1 MLRERKFYLVNL
13 ANLSSVKDEDIGLL
27 GVTLRSLLSQ
37 NINIPFGFILTT
49 SSFDDFLIANDLVD
63 FIGSRINE
71 PDYND
76 FDQITKNSKQ
86 IQEAILN
93 ARFPDL
99 IREPIEKAYQGLSGF
114 AQANVSLRVSVNNKD
129 LIDSLNGSTLYLDNV
144 YGIDNLYL
152 SIKQL
157 WAEFFSPSAIL
168 HRGKI
173 GYEGYLTE
181 SIVVQRS
188 MQAEVSGRLFSVNP
202 TDNDPEFVEIQA
214 IWGMELPEGI
224 HEITPDS
231 YYFSKE
237 SSQLVEKKIISQEYM
252 YVRKARYD
260 ERDPFMKVQISKMW
274 QKKQKLDNKYLF
286 QLFHYALTLE
296 RTENKSFELQWVLES
311 GKISITGVRE
321 MYVPIPVEEKYPIK
335 TEGFI
340 STDINDF
347 DGSSVVITPQ
357 EQMEKYVEEIN
368 SEVSE
373 NKDTSKLD
381 ADVVIAQSAA
391 EDGKLLTEDS
401 AVDIEESFLDIGESL
416 VPQSSTEKHLE
427 KIQEMA
433 KDISEGRLIQEQE
446 LDMPV
451 AVEKKSEKGIV
462 VAPEVEKSF
471 EVKAPVEEKKVVE
484 NLVVEKPAEIEK
496 IEVDIKPIKD
506 LKTIVKGESGQSKDV
521 TFGILKV
528 VKKSFDLEDLTGD
541 EILAFDNI
549 TFRDIEFI
557 NKVRGAV
564 VQGIVYSDLLKLIA
578 VPVIYGNSKLL
589 EQVVDNSVVTIDGEN
604 GKLFTGAGIKNGGAA
619 LKNDVVIDVPHKP
632 TETIVEEPEIED
644 EIVKKDELMEEK
656 SKEVAPHEDIF
667 EKNIEAHDEV
677 KAQAEVKGYPS
688 EIFAPPSLKTE
699 APQAENVETA
709 EISEK
714 NYSVSID
721 EKSDNH
727 LINSSTEFWQ
737 IIDSRRII
745 LDLKNAKG
753 IFIPFDEIYKIIGMD
768 LKNVLS
774 DSKEQKDFIKR
785 CVNLINEVIE
795 KSGNLQVMLLSASR
809 NSLVEQELESRVD
822 DLINI
827 DLEVLSILRNEFGFR
842 NIWYGFNDISNV
854 DELTERKKNVT
865 SEGMRRSVSF
875 KLFAVLNKSYPLFGI
890 KSIVENNNIDG
901 IIIDLDGLVKD
912 FAGGKGQMDDIVVN
926 LLKYVLSFV
935 NTNNKLVFILNFDI
949 AILPQHIKQLL
960 DAGMTHFVTASKNLM
975 NFKLNFVD
983 QEVSRIE
990 RRKKRGRK
998 KKVIDF
1004 GF

>member
-1 MLRERKFYLVNL
+1 MLRERKYYLVNL
-13 ANLSSVKDEDIGLL
+13 ANLSSVKDEDIGVL
-27 GVTLRSLLSQ
+27 GVTLRTLLSQ

-71 PDYND
+71 PDYTN
-76 FDQITKNSKQ
+76 FEQITRNSEQ
-86 IQEAILN
+86 IQEAIMK

-99 IREPIEKAYQGLSGF
+99 IKEPIDKAYQGLSGF
-114 AQANVSLRVSVNNKD
+114 AQANVCLRVSVNNKD
-129 LIDSLNGSTLYLDNV
+129 LADSLNGSIMSLDNV
-144 YGIDNLYL
+144 FGIDNLYL
-152 SIKQL
+152 SIKKL

-188 MQAEVSGRLFSVNP
+188 MQAEVSGRLFSINP
-202 TDNDPEFVEIQA
+202 TDNDPDFVEIQA
-214 IWGMELPEGI
+214 IWGMEIPEI
-224 HEITPDS
+224 MHDITPDS

-237 SSQLVEKKIISQEYM
+237 TSQLVEKKIVSQEYM

-260 ERDPFMKVQISKMW
+260 ENEPFMKVQISKMW

-296 RTENKSFELQWVLES
+296 RTENKSYELQWVLES
-311 GKISITGVRE
+311 GKISITGIRE
-321 MYVPIPVEEKYPIK
+321 MNVPIPVEEKYPLK
-335 TEGFI
+335 TEGFV
-340 STDINDF
+340 STDIHDY
-347 DGSSVVITPQ
+347 DGASVVITPQ

-368 SEVSE
+368 SEVKE

-381 ADVVIAQSAA
+381 ADIVIAESAA
-391 EDGKLLTEDS
+391 VEGKLLSEDS
-401 AVDIEESFLDIGESL
+401 VVDIDESFLDIGESI
-416 VPQSSTEKHLE
+416 VPQSRTEKHLAQIE
-427 KIQEMA
+427 EMA
-433 KDISEGRLIQEQE
+433 KDISEGKLIREQE
-446 LDMPV
+446 LDMP
-451 AVEKKSEKGIV
+451 EKAIEIVPVPELEKPV
-462 VAPEVEKSF
+462 VIKE
-471 EVKAPVEEKKVVE
+471 EVKEFVEAPI
-484 NLVVEKPAEIEK
+484 EKPIEK
-496 IEVDIKPIKD
+496 VEVDIKPIKE
-506 LKTIVKGESGQSKDV
+506 LKSITKGESGLSKNIA
-521 TFGILKV
+521 FGILKV

-549 TFRDIEFI
+549 TIRDIEFI

-564 VQGIVYSDLLKLIA
+564 VKGIIYSDLLKSIT
-578 VPVIYGNSKLL
+578 VPVIFGNNKIL

-604 GKLFTGAGIKNGGAA
+604 GKLFAGAGIKNGGEAI
-619 LKNDVVIDVPHKP
+619 KNDVVIDVPHKP
-632 TETIVEEPEIED
+632 VEEIVEKPVTKVPEGQEEVVQEQTKQTEPKSVEEI
-644 EIVKKDELMEEK
+644 KT
-656 SKEVAPHEDIF
+656 
-667 EKNIEAHDEV
+667 
-677 KAQAEVKGYPS
+677 YPS
-688 EIFAPPSLKTE
+688 EIFAPPSLKVE
-699 APQAENVETA
+699 LPQEEKVE
-709 EISEK
+709 SVEK

-721 EKSDNH
+721 ERAENH
-727 LINSSTEFWQ
+727 VINSSTEFWQ
-737 IIDSRRII
+737 IIDSKRIT

-753 IFIPFDEIYKIIGMD
+753 IFIPLDEVYKIIGSD

-774 DSKEQKDFIKR
+774 DSKEQKDFIKKS
-785 CVNLINEVIE
+785 VKLIEEVVE

-809 NSLVEQELESRVD
+809 AELASAGLEGNID
-822 DLINI
+822 DFINI
-827 DLEVLSILRNEFGFR
+827 DLEILSELRNDYGFR

-854 DELTERKKNVT
+854 EELTERKKNVT

-875 KLFAVLNKSYPLFGI
+875 KLFAVLKKSYPLFGI

-901 IIIDLDGLVKD
+901 VIIDLDGLVKE
-912 FAGGKGQMDDIVVN
+912 FAGGKSQLDDVIVN

-960 DAGMTHFVTASKNLM
+960 DAGMTHFVTASKNIM

-983 QEVSRIE
+983 QEVARIE
-990 RRKKRGRK
+990 KRKKRGRK